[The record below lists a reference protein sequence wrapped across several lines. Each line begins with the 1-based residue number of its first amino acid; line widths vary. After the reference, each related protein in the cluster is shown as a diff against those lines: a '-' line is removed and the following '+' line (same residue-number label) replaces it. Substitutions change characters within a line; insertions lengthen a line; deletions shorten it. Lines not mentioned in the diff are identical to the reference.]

1 LQGGKILKYLLSL
14 LAVDL
19 RSRGS
24 CCLSASLQRHFS
36 MESPQSSSHWPHN
49 SSPFFES
56 LVPFQRLSY
65 IMSSPYL
72 SSVSLSS
79 LLGCLYYHHNYDIAP
94 VPRLDFLFH
103 VSHSYPACSFLLFIP
118 PLVPRPSCR
127 DFLLCRICCS
137 FIAFDFA
144 PHFSYYVSLPPK
156 VVFMLYSE
164 FLDSNILEEMSIC
177 LATTININPLLTA
190 LVRY

>member
-1 LQGGKILKYLLSL
+1 MQGGKILKYLLSL

-94 VPRLDFLFH
+94 VPCLDFLVH
-103 VSHSYPACSFLLFIP
+103 ASHSYPACSFLLFIP
-118 PLVPRPSCR
+118 PLVPHVVTGSCAASIAR
-127 DFLLCRICCS
+127 LSLFTSRLTSHIIPLFHRKLFSCCIQS
-137 FIAFDFA
+137 F
-144 PHFSYYVSLPPK
+144 
-156 VVFMLYSE
+156 
-164 FLDSNILEEMSIC
+164 
-177 LATTININPLLTA
+177 
-190 LVRY
+190 